1 MLCFDTSFE
10 ESMSKVEE
18 VLKDGRAFE
27 KFREVVIAQGGNVDL
42 IDNPDHFKKAT
53 RVIPVYSNES
63 GYITKMNA
71 EEIGKISVRLGAGRL
86 KKEDPIDFSAGIIL
100 KKKVGDKVEA
110 GEIIAE
116 LYTSKEENLDEL
128 TKMYMDAITI
138 SQENNVDYK
147 LIYDIIK

>member
-1 MLCFDTSFE
+1 
-10 ESMSKVEE
+10 MSKVEE

-27 KFREVVIAQGGNVDL
+27 KLREVVIAQGGNVDL

-86 KKEDPIDFSAGIIL
+86 KKEDSIDFSAGIIL
-100 KKKVGDKVEA
+100 KKKVGDKVEE

-116 LYTSKEENLDEL
+116 LYTSKEKNLDEL

>member
-1 MLCFDTSFE
+1 
-10 ESMSKVEE
+10 
-18 VLKDGRAFE
+18 
-27 KFREVVIAQGGNVDL
+27 
-42 IDNPDHFKKAT
+42 
-53 RVIPVYSNES
+53 
-63 GYITKMNA
+63 MND

-100 KKKVGDKVEA
+100 KKKVGNKVER